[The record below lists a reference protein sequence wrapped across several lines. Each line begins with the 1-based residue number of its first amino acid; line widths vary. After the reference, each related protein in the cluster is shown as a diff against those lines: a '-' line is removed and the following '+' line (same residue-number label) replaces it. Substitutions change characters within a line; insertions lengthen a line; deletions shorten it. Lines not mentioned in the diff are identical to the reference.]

1 MALNVSTTTPLA
13 RAHGVATA
21 CASRLNQ
28 NQAEGASLLMILLS
42 QRGSRHAINI
52 LDNYPDLCAFLWELL
67 GVLDSWSRT
76 KSADWSGMP
85 LWK

>member
-1 MALNVSTTTPLA
+1 
-13 RAHGVATA
+13 
-21 CASRLNQ
+21 
-28 NQAEGASLLMILLS
+28 MILLS